1 MNTPQTS
8 PTTTPGHARNAK
20 SKAEI
25 ALSILNRGGRLTI
38 STGHELILADN
49 GTLCTVATCNGEE
62 NGLEHDIS
70 FNEFVR
76 QINRIDDRTL
86 FFAAAAFALRKKN
99 PTILPNLWS
108 DSQNQATPTT

>member
-1 MNTPQTS
+1 M
-8 PTTTPGHARNAK
+8 PTHAHHAK

-25 ALSILNRGGRLTI
+25 ALSILNRGGRLKI

-62 NGLEHDIS
+62 IGLELDLN
-70 FNEFVR
+70 FNDFIR

-86 FFAAAAFALRKKN
+86 YLGAARFALRNEN
-99 PTILPNLWS
+99 PTILPGLWS
-108 DSQNQATPTT
+108 EAQNQTTPTT